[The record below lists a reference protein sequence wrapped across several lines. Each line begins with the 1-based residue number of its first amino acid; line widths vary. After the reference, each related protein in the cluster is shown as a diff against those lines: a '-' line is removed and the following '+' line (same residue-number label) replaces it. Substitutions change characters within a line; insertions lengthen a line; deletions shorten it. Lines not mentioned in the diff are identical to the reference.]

1 MKRNFECWECHKTFD
16 ADDKVWVECP
26 HCHSDNVEYWAINY
40 SKYIKILGGV
50 IFLGAVGM
58 GIYTAADNY
67 KAQEGPS
74 GNDVKV
80 VEIKTIDTSVQDTGL
95 IVLPPMEG
103 QLPILSLK
111 GAPEFTGT
119 GYNFSVNIEYAPEEG
134 YKYVIL
140 DAFEDNVIAE
150 SKDGKF
156 SNIPYSTAEGG
167 SYRIMVVS
175 EDGTRNLNEPK
186 PIVGFIKQVVTTK
199 MSAQELQQL
208 LDFGDDSILGVG
220 ENEHIAPNYKIEYS
234 NLPKDVMNIPKT
246 LGELYADKIM
256 TSQWEVKITSVQ
268 YDDMN
273 RISVIKCQVTDNS
286 IDF

>member
-1 MKRNFECWECHKTFD
+1 MKRKFECWDCHKTFD

-40 SKYIKILGGV
+40 LKYIKVAGGV
-50 IFLGAVGM
+50 VCLGAIALGF
-58 GIYTAADNY
+58 YTAMSNSNALDSS
-67 KAQEGPS
+67 S
-74 GNDVKV
+74 GNDVIIVKD
-80 VEIKTIDTSVQDTGL
+80 EFSDISAQDTGL
-95 IVLPPMEG
+95 VALPPMEG

-119 GYNFSVNIEYAPEEG
+119 GYNFSVNIEFAPEEN

-140 DAFEDNVIAE
+140 DAFENNVVAE
-150 SKDGKF
+150 SKDGIF

-167 SYRIMVVS
+167 SYRIKVVS
-175 EDGTRNLNEPK
+175 EDGTRDLNEPK

-199 MSAQELQQL
+199 MPAQELQQL
-208 LDFGDDSILGVG
+208 LDYGDDSILGVG

-246 LGELYADKIM
+246 LGELYADKLM
-256 TSQWEVKITSVQ
+256 TAQWEVKITSVQ